1 MSVEQADLT
10 RIVLVP
16 ADADEAA
23 QAAGQLILDLRVYR
37 ATLRSSGPFPAF
49 GRKGDFRKPET
60 LFPFTLMADGRLDFG
75 AFAPEDARQDVLA
88 IRQARLAPGE
98 EVACTGPDGETR
110 YRIVSADR
118 L

>member
-1 MSVEQADLT
+1 MT

-16 ADADEAA
+16 AGADEAA
-23 QAAGQLILDLRVYR
+23 QAAGQLILDLRVDR

-49 GRKGDFRKPET
+49 GRKGDFRQPDT

-75 AFAPEDARQDVLA
+75 AFAPDNARQDVLA
-88 IRQARLAPGE
+88 IRQAKIAPGE
-98 EVACTGPDGETR
+98 EIACTGPAGETR
-110 YRIVSADR
+110 YRIVSADS